1 MAIPRASATRLGLV
15 GRASLRVAL
24 ATTAVVA
31 IVYLVL
37 AGAVYA
43 IVSSNLT
50 SQVDDRLEGTLAET
64 TPRIGGGGLGGGEV
78 KGPPGERPYDAP
90 LLLWLVR
97 PNGDVLTNT
106 PGAALPAAAKSIT
119 DPQTVTVGTAEVRV
133 AGKAVGPGL
142 RSRVLVGQS
151 MEPTKR
157 ALATLLRAEAALG
170 PVVLLV
176 VFLGAVATARR
187 VAAPIERARVRQ
199 LEFTADASHELR
211 TPLAVIEANTSLA
224 LAQPREETWYRSA
237 FERVDA
243 ESRRMRRLVED
254 MLWLARFDAT
264 AARPDAE
271 PIDLGVLAQ
280 RAADRFAAV
289 AETRHL
295 SLDVRVQPG
304 PTVVRAPGDW
314 LDRLL
319 GVLLDN
325 ACKYAPTGGRVGLR
339 VEVDASRVHLI
350 VEDSGPGIPADQR
363 DRIFDRFHRGTMSG
377 AGSGLGLA
385 IADAIVRAT
394 NGRWQIADSADGGA
408 SMSVSWPRAFDG
420 RSAPAV
426 QMERASRPIRQPS
439 TDASEH
445 I

>member
-31 IVYLVL
+31 LVYLLL
-37 AGAVYA
+37 AGGVYA

-50 SQVDDRLEGTLAET
+50 SQVDDRLAGALAET
-64 TPRIGGGGLGGGEV
+64 TRRIAGTPGDRQV
-78 KGPPGERPYDAP
+78 HPPPGDRQFDAP
-90 LLLWLVR
+90 LLLWLVG
-97 PNGDVLTNT
+97 PDGAVFT
-106 PGAALPAAAKSIT
+106 PVSGATLPATARTIST
-119 DPQTVTVGTAEVRV
+119 PQTVTVGDTEVRI
-133 AGKAVGPGL
+133 AGKAVGAAG

-151 MEPTKR
+151 MDPVRR
-157 ALATLLRAEAALG
+157 AQATLLRAEAILG
-170 PVVLLV
+170 PIVLLV

-224 LAQPREETWYRSA
+224 LAQPRDDAWYRST

-264 AARPDAE
+264 EARPGSE

-289 AETRHL
+289 AELRQL
-295 SLDVRVQPG
+295 SLDVRVRPG

-325 ACKYAPTGGRVGLR
+325 ACKYAPIGGRVGLR
-339 VEVDASRVHLI
+339 VEVDATRVHLI
-350 VEDSGPGIPADQR
+350 VEDSGPGIAPDQR
-363 DRIFDRFHRGTMSG
+363 HRIFDRFHRGTTSG

-394 NGRWQIADSADGGA
+394 SGRWQIGESSSGGA
-408 SMSVSWPRAFDG
+408 SMSVSWPRAFDAK
-420 RSAPAV
+420 SAPAA
-426 QMERASRPIRQPS
+426 QMERPARPIGQSS
-439 TDASEH
+439 TDATKQ

>member
-1 MAIPRASATRLGLV
+1 MRLMSLPRASVARLGLV

-31 IVYLVL
+31 VLYLVL

-43 IVSSNLT
+43 IVSNNLT
-50 SQVDDRLEGTLAET
+50 SQVDDRLQGALTATSQRLAGI
-64 TPRIGGGGLGGGEV
+64 PDARDV
-78 KGPPGERPYDAP
+78 HGPPGDREFDAP
-90 LLLWLVR
+90 LLGWLV
-97 PNGDVLTNT
+97 G
-106 PGAALPAAAKSIT
+106 PGGRVVANIGGATLPASARSIT
-119 DPQTVTVGTAEVRV
+119 SPQTVSVGAIDVRI
-133 AGKAVGPGL
+133 AGMAVGPNGGSQL
-142 RSRVLVGQS
+142 LVGQS
-151 MEPTKR
+151 LDPVKR
-157 ALATLLRAEAALG
+157 AQATLLRAEVILG

-224 LAQPREETWYRSA
+224 LSQPRDEKWYRSA

-243 ESRRMRRLVED
+243 ESHRMRRLVED

-264 AARPDAE
+264 DARPDSE

-280 RAADRFAAV
+280 NAANRFAAV

-295 SLDVRVQPG
+295 SLDVRVDRG
-304 PTVVRAPGDW
+304 PNVVRAPGDW

-325 ACKYAPTGGRVGLR
+325 ACKYAPQGGRVLVR
-339 VEVDASRVHLI
+339 VEPDANRVRLV
-350 VEDSGPGIPADQR
+350 VEDSGPGIPPDQR
-363 DRIFDRFHRGTMSG
+363 DRIFDRFHRGTN
-377 AGSGLGLA
+377 AAVGSGLGLA

-394 NGRWQIADSADGGA
+394 NGRWQIGESPDGGA
-408 SMSVSWPRAFDG
+408 SMSVSWPRAFDPKTTPNT
-420 RSAPAV
+420 RAERAAMPPAV
-426 QMERASRPIRQPS
+426 DVTERI
-439 TDASEH
+439 
-445 I
+445 